1 LLLRTKTKTKERTV
15 ETTTKKPQVR
25 VSGYR
30 FSPNEVPKEG
40 SVTITGLDTSE
51 VEKVQAA
58 VKAGSQ
64 WMKVQDGRIDF
75 HPAVKELPEPTEDSM
90 LPFWRPLREGE
101 GVVQEELLSSA
112 EEITENHGSPAILIQ
127 HLCGYYYTP
136 ERYRVQAEQLESWG
150 FECMRS
156 RRGKEGGYWEIWYLP
171 GLWSAK
177 GSLKQAIG
185 EERPS
190 TKKAYERAIE
200 HIRRRASFGTCDVA
214 VQRLAMGV
222 PD

>member
-1 LLLRTKTKTKERTV
+1 MESTKE
-15 ETTTKKPQVR
+15 KPWVS
-25 VSGYR
+25 VSGY
-30 FSPNEVPKEG
+30 NCGDLG
-40 SVTITGLDTSE
+40 SGSITITGLDRDE
-51 VEKVQAA
+51 VEKVRAA
-58 VKAGSQ
+58 VKAGTQ
-64 WMKVQDGRIDF
+64 WMKVQEGRIEF
-75 HPAVKELPEPTEDSM
+75 HAAVKELPEPTEDSM

-112 EEITENHGSPAILIQ
+112 EEISDRHGSPSITIQ

-136 ERYRVQAEQLESWG
+136 EKYKLEAARLESWG

-156 RRGKEGGYWEIWYLP
+156 RRGNEGGYWEIWYLP

-177 GSLKQAIG
+177 GSLKQAMG

-190 TKKAYERAIE
+190 TKNAYKRAME
-200 HIRRRASFGTCDVA
+200 HIRTKASFGTCDVA
-214 VQRLAMGV
+214 VQRLAMGA